1 MSLRLTPQQDW
12 LFAKILY
19 KKAHGLL
26 PTRAR
31 IHRQRANLLLALV
44 QVSARERGLEPARGA
59 REMIEELRERLR
71 AQDGPAKVHY
81 AACGQVEADRHRT

>member
-31 IHRQRANLLLALV
+31 IHRQRANLLLALA
-44 QVSARERGLEPARGA
+44 QVSARERGLEPAGGA
-59 REMIEELRERLR
+59 REMIEDLPACLE
-71 AQDGPAKVHY
+71 AQDWPVASPGRCNHSSD
-81 AACGQVEADRHRT
+81 GD

>member
-19 KKAHGLL
+19 KKAHGL

-44 QVSARERGLEPARGA
+44 QVSARERGLEPAVAPGR
-59 REMIEELRERLR
+59 
-71 AQDGPAKVHY
+71 
-81 AACGQVEADRHRT
+81 